1 MARPVF
7 LAGVPNAAFLDPDN
21 GDITPAWRAF
31 LLSLWR
37 RTGGAVG
44 VSSDTTA
51 IEQELAAETT
61 ARIAGDAALGS
72 SVATERAARESG
84 DAVLTKGLADETA
97 ARIAVDRAMTGRV
110 STNVS
115 DIAAETQARIA
126 ADALLVPL
134 AQLCSLWAAC
144 DLRFLPTTD
153 PGSGRPWLNAG
164 VLTVGALVGVTQYL
178 GLEDASGRW
187 TLEATGPADDWV
199 WG

>member
-21 GDITPAWRAF
+21 GDITPAWRNF

-61 ARIAGDAALGS
+61 ARIAGDAGLGS
-72 SVATERAARESG
+72 SVATERAAREAA
-84 DAVLTKGLADETA
+84 DATLTRGLADETA

-110 STNVS
+110 SGNVS
-115 DIAAETQARIA
+115 DITAETNARIA

-134 AQLCSLWAAC
+134 TQLCLLWSQC
-144 DLRFLPTTD
+144 DLSFLPTTD
-153 PGSGRPWLNAG
+153 PGSGQPWLDGTHIA
-164 VLTVGALVGVTQYL
+164 VGSPVGVVVGI

-187 TLEATGPADDWV
+187 GLQDGTGAWI

>member
-7 LAGVPNAAFLDPDN
+7 LAGIPTAGFLDPDS

-44 VSSDTTA
+44 VSSDTSQLEA
-51 IEQELAAETT
+51 DLAAETT

-72 SVATERAARESG
+72 AVAAERAARENG

-115 DIAAETQARIA
+115 DIAAETAARIA
-126 ADALLVPL
+126 ADALLVPI
-134 AQLCSLWAAC
+134 AQLCSMWAAC
-144 DLRFLPTTD
+144 DLSFLPTAD
-153 PGSGRPWLNAG
+153 PGSGRPWLDGG
-164 VLTVGALVGVTQYL
+164 VLKVGALVGVTYYL
-178 GLEDASGRW
+178 GLEDASGHW
-187 TLEATGPADDWV
+187 ASEDGVGGWV
-199 WG
+199 YG